1 MSECSSPRFLLQLL
15 THRQSDEF
23 LDETWGER
31 MTRWNWHWLVNMAE
45 EARDDGEERKARSES
60 EAFNSGTTASLWRQH
75 PSRR

>member
-15 THRQSDEF
+15 SHRQSDEF

-31 MTRWNWHWLVNMAE
+31 MTRWNRHWLVNMAE
-45 EARDDGEERKARSES
+45 EVRDDGEERKAQSES
-60 EAFNSGTTASLWRQH
+60 EAFNSGTTASLRRQH